1 MKLYIIP
8 IQSRC
13 NANCTFCITRY
24 RQESGWGETLDL
36 SSFDQ
41 IKNLNIEKIEITGGG
56 EPLLHPQINEIIQKS
71 CVKIFT
77 QLYTNGKLLNRLS
90 SNSFDCLSKLCISR
104 AHFDPIKNQ
113 KLMGIDI
120 RDQDLIPF
128 IKKVKTKFSLVLT
141 LSGISTYNDVLKY
154 IDWVSSV
161 GGQEVVIRRM
171 FLFNYPSSIKNETNI
186 DLDKIIDQLKSKF
199 KVESETDEKIFFIIH
214 KIPVEIELRSCDCE
228 LNHPILR
235 PNGKLYFGWG
245 KNEYNSKNT

>member
-13 NANCTFCITRY
+13 NASCIFCITRY
-24 RQESGWGETLDL
+24 RQESGWGEVLSLDSL
-36 SSFDQ
+36 NQ
-41 IKNLNIEKIEITGGG
+41 MNNLDIEKIEITGGG

-71 CVKIFT
+71 CDKIFT

-90 SNSFDCLSKLCISR
+90 KDSLNKLNKLCISR
-104 AHFDPIKNQ
+104 AHFDSIKN
-113 KLMGIDI
+113 KELMGINI
-120 RDQDLIPF
+120 NDQNLTHF
-128 IKKVKTKFSLVLT
+128 TKKIKTKFSLVLT
-141 LSGISTYNDVLKY
+141 RSGIHTYKDILKY
-154 IDWVSSV
+154 IEWVSSV

-171 FLFNYPSSIKNETNI
+171 FLFDYPSSIKHETDVDI
-186 DLDKIIDQLKSKF
+186 DKIISQFKLNF
-199 KVESETDEKIFFIIH
+199 KVDSETSEKIFFTIH

-245 KNEYNSKNT
+245 KNEYNPKKV

>member
-8 IQSRC
+8 IQTRC
-13 NANCTFCITRY
+13 NASCTFCITRY
-24 RQESGWGETLDL
+24 RQESGWGETLNL
-36 SSFDQ
+36 SSLDQ
-41 IKNLNIEKIEITGGG
+41 IKNLDIEKIEITGGG

-71 CVKIFT
+71 CDKVFT
-77 QLYTNGKLLNRLS
+77 QLYTNGKLLNKLTLK
-90 SNSFDCLSKLCISR
+90 SFRCLNKLCISR
-104 AHFDPIKNQ
+104 AHFDSRENQ

-141 LSGISTYNDVLKY
+141 LSGISTYDDIIKY

-161 GGQEVVIRRM
+161 GGQEIVIRRM
-171 FLFNYPSSIKNETNI
+171 FIFDYPSSIKNETNI
-186 DLDKIIDQLKSKF
+186 DLDKIIGQLKSNF
-199 KVESETDEKIFFIIH
+199 KVESETDEKIFFVIH

-245 KNEYNSKNT
+245 KNEYNPKNT